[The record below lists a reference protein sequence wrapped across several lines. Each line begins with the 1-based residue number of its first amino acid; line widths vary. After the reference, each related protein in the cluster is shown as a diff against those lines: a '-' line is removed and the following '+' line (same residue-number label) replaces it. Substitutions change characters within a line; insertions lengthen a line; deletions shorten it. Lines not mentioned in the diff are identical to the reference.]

1 MHFKV
6 KTIAGRKYLYLI
18 KNEWKDKKVVQVMQ
32 KYIGTPDQVYELI
45 NAGKPNHVASYPF
58 GKPAALIKAAEE
70 VGLIESINKHVGRK
84 KIDGLT
90 PAQYL
95 LMIIIGRSEHA
106 FSRNALDDYF
116 KRSVLQFFWDPKYK
130 LSSQNFLNYMAKL
143 DEDTIQK
150 IELDISRTLIK
161 RGLRPTRLIFDTTN
175 FYTHIDHG
183 DELPQKGNSKD
194 KRFDKNLI
202 GVGLTT
208 SDHNIP
214 FQSIT
219 YPANKNDSQLF
230 SSIIDSICKRLHD
243 IEVPAQDVVIVFDRG
258 MNSTENIQK
267 AIEKMHVVGSLPS
280 SICKDFFQ
288 IPVSEFSES
297 WENAHEHIIKAHPVS
312 EKWYETNF
320 NGVLRYNDR
329 TMQKQMIVWEQNKE
343 KIFTKIKEIQSKL
356 NRQGKGRKL
365 TPKGLINRVVDAIPK
380 QYRGL
385 FDYKVVEVE
394 GELQL
399 DFRLD
404 EVREKDFISAMG
416 KTVIFTDLKGLTS
429 RQIVE
434 IYDSR
439 NQIETDIMWLKD
451 KLLIPLK
458 PTYVRRD
465 VKIRAHVFLC
475 VLGLLLYNYT
485 LYTIADPTLSMK
497 QLAQY
502 LDQMRLG
509 LVYTGETK
517 DKGKKSADFVIEDMN
532 KSMAKVFS
540 KLQLER
546 FIPA

>member
-6 KTIAGRKYLYLI
+6 KTIDGRKYLYLI
-18 KNEWKDKKVVQVMQ
+18 KNEWKNGKVVQAMQ

-45 NAGKPNHVASYPF
+45 KASKPNHVASYPF

-70 VGLIESINKHVGRK
+70 VGLIESINRHVDRK
-84 KIDGLT
+84 KVDGLT
-90 PAQYL
+90 AAQYL

-106 FSRNALDDYF
+106 FSRNVLDDYF
-116 KRSVLQFFWDPKYK
+116 KRSALQFFWDPKHK

-175 FYTHIDHG
+175 FYTHIDRG
-183 DELPQKGNSKD
+183 EELSQKGNSKE

-219 YPANKNDSQLF
+219 YPANETDSQLF
-230 SSIIDSICKRLHD
+230 SEIIDRICKRLQD
-243 IEVPAQDVVIVFDRG
+243 IEVPAEDVVVVFDRG
-258 MNSTENIQK
+258 MNSTENIRK
-267 AIEKMHVVGSLPS
+267 AIEKMHVVGSLPAPM
-280 SICKDFFQ
+280 CKEFFQ
-288 IPVSEFSES
+288 IPVSEFSET
-297 WENAHEHIIKAHPVS
+297 WENARGHTIKAHPVA

-320 NGVLRYNDR
+320 MGVLRYNDR
-329 TMQKQMIVWEQNKE
+329 TMQKQMIVWKNNKR
-343 KIFTKIKEIQSKL
+343 KIFDKIAEIQSKL

-385 FDYKVVEVE
+385 FDYSVVVVESK
-394 GELQL
+394 LQL
-399 DFRLD
+399 NFKLD
-404 EVREKDFISAMG
+404 EVREMEYTSAMG
-416 KTVIFTDLKGLTS
+416 KAIIFTDLEGLTS

-439 NQIETDIMWLKD
+439 NQIETDIAWLKD

-475 VLGLLLYNYT
+475 VMGLLLYNYM
-485 LYTIADPTLSMK
+485 LYSINDPTLSIK

-509 LVYTGETK
+509 LAYVGE
-517 DKGKKSADFVIEDMN
+517 GKNKADFVIEDMN
-532 KSMAKVFS
+532 RCTAEIFS
-540 KLQLER
+540 KLQLGQ

>member
-1 MHFKV
+1 VHFKI
-6 KTIAGRKYLYLI
+6 KTIKGRKYLYLI
-18 KNEWKDKKVVQVMQ
+18 KNEWKNKKVVQVMQ
-32 KYIGTPDQVYELI
+32 KYIGTPDQVFELI
-45 NAGKPNHVASYPF
+45 NAGKSNHVASYPF

-106 FSRNALDDYF
+106 LSRNILDEYF

-150 IELDISRTLIK
+150 IELDISQTLLK

-183 DELPQKGNSKD
+183 NELPQKGNSKE

-219 YPANKNDSQLF
+219 YPANQNDSQLF
-230 SSIIDSICKRLHD
+230 SSIIDSICKRLQD
-243 IEVPAQDVVIVFDRG
+243 IEVPAEDVVVVFDRG

-267 AIEKMHVVGSLPS
+267 AIEKMHVVGSLPAS
-280 SICKDFFQ
+280 MCKDFFQ
-288 IPVSEFSES
+288 IPISEFRES
-297 WENAHEHIIKAHPVS
+297 WENTRGHIIKAHPVS
-312 EKWYETNF
+312 EKWYETDF

-329 TMQKQMIVWEQNKE
+329 TMKKQMVVWMENKE
-343 KIFTKIKEIQSKL
+343 KIFTKIEEIRSKL

-365 TPKGLINRVVDAIPK
+365 TAKGLINRVVDAIPK
-380 QYRGL
+380 QYRSL
-385 FDYKVVEVE
+385 FDYSVVIVE
-394 GELQL
+394 GKMQL
-399 DFRLD
+399 DFKLD
-404 EVREKDFISAMG
+404 EAREKDFISAMG
-416 KTVIFTDLKGLTS
+416 KAIIFTDLKGLTS

-497 QLAQY
+497 RLAQY

-509 LVYTGETK
+509 LVYIGEEK
-517 DKGKKSADFVIEDMN
+517 DRGKKGADFVIEDMN
-532 KSMAKVFS
+532 RSTAEVFS
-540 KLQLER
+540 KLQLGR

>member
-1 MHFKV
+1 MHFKI
-6 KTIAGRKYLYLI
+6 KTIKGRKYLYLI
-18 KNEWKDKKVVQVMQ
+18 KNEWKNKKVVQVMQ
-32 KYIGTPDQVYELI
+32 KYIGTPDQVFELI
-45 NAGKPNHVASYPF
+45 NAGKSNHVASYPF

-106 FSRNALDDYF
+106 LSRNILDEYF

-150 IELDISRTLIK
+150 IELDISQTLLK

-183 DELPQKGNSKD
+183 DELPQKGNSKE

-219 YPANKNDSQLF
+219 YPANQNDSQLF
-230 SSIIDSICKRLHD
+230 SSIIDRICKRLQD
-243 IEVPAQDVVIVFDRG
+243 IEVPAEDVVVVFDRG

-267 AIEKMHVVGSLPS
+267 AIEKMHVVGSLPAS
-280 SICKDFFQ
+280 MCKDFFQ
-288 IPVSEFSES
+288 IPISEFSES
-297 WENAHEHIIKAHPVS
+297 WENTRGHIIKAHPVS

-329 TMQKQMIVWEQNKE
+329 TMQKQMVVWMESKE
-343 KIFTKIKEIQSKL
+343 KIFTKIEEIRSKL

-365 TPKGLINRVVDAIPK
+365 TAKGLINRVVDAIPK
-380 QYRGL
+380 QYRSL
-385 FDYKVVEVE
+385 FDYSVVIVE
-394 GELQL
+394 GKLQL
-399 DFRLD
+399 DFKLD
-404 EVREKDFISAMG
+404 EAREKDFISAMG
-416 KTVIFTDLKGLTS
+416 KAIIFTDLKELTS

-497 QLAQY
+497 RLAQY

-509 LVYTGETK
+509 LVYIGEEK
-517 DKGKKSADFVIEDMN
+517 DRGKKGADFVIEDMN
-532 KSMAKVFS
+532 RSTAEVFS
-540 KLQLER
+540 KLQLGR

>member
-6 KTIAGRKYLYLI
+6 KTIDGHKYLYLI
-18 KNEWKDKKVVQVMQ
+18 KNEWKNGKVVQAMQ

-45 NAGKPNHVASYPF
+45 KAGKPNHVASYPF

-70 VGLIESINKHVGRK
+70 VGLIESINQHVDRK
-84 KIDGLT
+84 KVDGLT
-90 PAQYL
+90 AAQYL

-106 FSRNALDDYF
+106 FSRNVLDDYF
-116 KRSVLQFFWDPKYK
+116 KRSALQFFWDPKHK

-175 FYTHIDHG
+175 FYTHIDRG
-183 DELPQKGNSKD
+183 EELPQKGNSKE

-219 YPANKNDSQLF
+219 YPANETDSQLF
-230 SSIIDSICKRLHD
+230 SDIIDRICKRLQD
-243 IEVPAQDVVIVFDRG
+243 IEVPAEDVVVVFDRG
-258 MNSTENIQK
+258 MNSTENIRK
-267 AIEKMHVVGSLPS
+267 AIEKMHVVGSLPAPM
-280 SICKDFFQ
+280 CKEFFQ
-288 IPVSEFSES
+288 IPVSEFSET
-297 WENAHEHIIKAHPVS
+297 WENARGHTIKAHPVA

-320 NGVLRYNDR
+320 MGVLRYNDR
-329 TMQKQMIVWEQNKE
+329 TMQKQMTVWKNNKQ
-343 KIFTKIKEIQSKL
+343 KIFDKIAEIQSKL

-385 FDYKVVEVE
+385 FDYSVVVVESK
-394 GELQL
+394 LQL
-399 DFRLD
+399 NFKLD
-404 EVREKDFISAMG
+404 EVRETEYTSAMG
-416 KTVIFTDLKGLTS
+416 KAIIFTDLEGLTS

-439 NQIETDIMWLKD
+439 NQIETDIAWLKD

-458 PTYVRRD
+458 PTYVRKD
-465 VKIRAHVFLC
+465 AKIRAHVFLC
-475 VLGLLLYNYT
+475 VMGLLLYNYL
-485 LYTIADPTLSMK
+485 LYSINDPTLSMK

-509 LVYTGETK
+509 LAYVCE
-517 DKGKKSADFVIEDMN
+517 GKNKADFVIEDMN
-532 KSMAKVFS
+532 RLTAEIFS
-540 KLQLER
+540 KLQLEQ

>member
-1 MHFKV
+1 MHFKI
-6 KTIAGRKYLYLI
+6 KTIKGRKYLYLI
-18 KNEWKDKKVVQVMQ
+18 KNEWIDKKVVQVMQ

-45 NAGKPNHVASYPF
+45 QAGKPSHVASYPF

-70 VGLIESINKHVGRK
+70 IGLIESINKHVGRK

-90 PAQYL
+90 AAQYL

-106 FSRNALDDYF
+106 FSRNVLDDYF
-116 KRSVLQFFWDPKYK
+116 KRSVLQFFWEPKYK

-150 IELDISRTLIK
+150 IELDISRNLIK
-161 RGLRPTRLIFDTTN
+161 RGLKPTRLIFDTTN

-183 DELPQKGNSKD
+183 DELPQKGNSKE

-230 SSIIDSICKRLHD
+230 SSIIDIICKRLQD
-243 IEVPAQDVVIVFDRG
+243 IEVPAEDVVVVFDRG

-280 SICKDFFQ
+280 PMCKNFFK
-288 IPVSEFSES
+288 IPESDFSET
-297 WENAHEHIIKAHPVS
+297 WENASGHIIKARPVAD
-312 EKWYETNF
+312 KWYETDF
-320 NGVLRYNDR
+320 NGVIRYNNSTR
-329 TMQKQMIVWEQNKE
+329 LKQLADWEQNKE
-343 KIFTKIKEIQSKL
+343 KIFLKIEELRAKI
-356 NRQGKGRKL
+356 NRRGKGRKL
-365 TPKGLINRVVDAIPK
+365 TAKGLINQVVDAIPK

-385 FDYKVVEVE
+385 FDYKVFVFENK
-394 GELQL
+394 LQL
-399 DFRLD
+399 DFELN
-404 EVREKDFISAMG
+404 EVREKNFISAMG
-416 KTVIFTDLKGLTS
+416 KTIIFTDLKGLTS

-451 KLLIPLK
+451 KLMIPLK

-475 VLGLLLYNYT
+475 VMGLLLYNYT

-502 LDQMRLG
+502 LDQMKLG
-509 LVYTGETK
+509 LIYMGEKNNRGRK
-517 DKGKKSADFVIEDMN
+517 DANFVIEDMN
-532 KSMAKVFS
+532 RGTAKVFS
-540 KLQLER
+540 RLQLEH
-546 FIPA
+546 FIPT